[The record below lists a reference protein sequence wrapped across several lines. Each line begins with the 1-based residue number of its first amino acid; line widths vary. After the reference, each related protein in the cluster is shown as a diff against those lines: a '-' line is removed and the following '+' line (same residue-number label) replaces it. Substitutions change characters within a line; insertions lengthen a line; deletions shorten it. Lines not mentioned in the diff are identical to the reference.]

1 MEEESAE
8 ERLLYSA
15 RHGDV
20 DSVGGLLQ
28 ERSSGELQ
36 LNIDC
41 EGNDDPDVSVKYGKT
56 GFS

>member
-1 MEEESAE
+1 MLSGAMEEESAE

-41 EGNDDPDVSVKYGKT
+41 EGSDDP
-56 GFS
+56 